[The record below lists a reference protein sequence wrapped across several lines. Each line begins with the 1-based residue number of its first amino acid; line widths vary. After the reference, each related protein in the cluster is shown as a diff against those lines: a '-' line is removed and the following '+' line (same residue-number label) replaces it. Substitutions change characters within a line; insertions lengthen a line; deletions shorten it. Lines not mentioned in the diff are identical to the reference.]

1 MRRSRK
7 KKRTLFSTKY
17 LISTMILLLIPLGIY
32 FSLNNVKANTKTEA
46 YIAQNHEF
54 KKTEQN
60 FKPFTTSM
68 SLAAIGDILIHSTVY
83 NDAKTDNGY
92 DFKPMIANV
101 KDLLENADIT
111 IANQETIVGGT
122 EIGLS
127 TYPSFNSPY
136 EVADAFKDAGVDIV
150 SIANNHTLDRGEK
163 AIISATNY
171 INKIGMEYTGGY
183 QSPEDKSRIR
193 VLNQNGINIAFLSYT
208 YGTNGIPVP
217 KGKDHLVNLIDMA
230 LIKKDIKAAK
240 EIADVVSVSMHWGNE
255 YQLLPNDHQKQL
267 AQQLADEGV
276 DLIIG
281 HHPHVLQPMAWLT
294 GKDGNQTF
302 VIYSLG
308 NFLSGQMWD
317 YKDIGGVL
325 KVEIIKEVKSKDEST
340 IRIQNPQFIPTFVS
354 NRHNKNFKVVPL
366 ENAGTVGLSNASSK
380 YDEMTHHMNQWLNHE
395 DSN

>member
-1 MRRSRK
+1 MRSSRK
-7 KKRTLFSTKY
+7 KKKSFNITKY
-17 LISTMILLLIPLGIY
+17 LISFIILLLVPLGVY
-32 FSLNNVKANTKTEA
+32 FTLNNVKANTKTA
-46 YIAQNHEF
+46 SFIAQSHEF
-54 KKTEQN
+54 KKTEQD

-68 SLAAIGDILIHSTVY
+68 TLTAIGDILIHSIVY
-83 NDAKTDNGY
+83 NDAKTGNGY
-92 DFKPMIANV
+92 DFKPMIAKV
-101 KDLLENADIT
+101 KGLLENADLT

-163 AIISATNY
+163 AILSATNY
-171 INKIGMEYTGGY
+171 LNKIGMEYTGGY
-183 QSPEDKSRIR
+183 QSPEDKSKIR
-193 VLNQNGINIAFLSYT
+193 VLNRNGISIAFLSYT

-217 KGKDHLVNLIDMA
+217 KGKDYLVNLIDME
-230 LIKKDIKAAK
+230 LIKKDIKEAK
-240 EIADVVSVSMHWGNE
+240 QVADVVSVSMHWGNE
-255 YQLLPNDHQKQL
+255 YQLLPNDYQKQL

-281 HHPHVLQPMAWLT
+281 HHPHVLQPMDWLT
-294 GKDGNQTF
+294 GKNGNQTF

-325 KVEIIKEVKSKDEST
+325 QVEIVKEVKSKDDT
-340 IRIQNPQFIPTFVS
+340 IIRVQNPQFTPTFVS
-354 NRHNKNFKVVPL
+354 NSHSKNFKVVPL
-366 ENAGTVGLSNASSK
+366 QEAGSVGLRNASSK
-380 YDEMTHHMNQWLNHE
+380 YEEMTHHMNQWLDE
-395 DSN
+395 AQ

>member
-1 MRRSRK
+1 MRRSRRNRK
-7 KKRTLFSTKY
+7 SINITKY
-17 LISTMILLLIPLGIY
+17 VISLVILLLIPLGVY
-32 FSLNNVKANTKTEA
+32 FTLNSLKANSVTKD
-46 YIAQNHEF
+46 YIAHNHDF
-54 KKTEQN
+54 KKTEQE

-68 SLAAIGDILIHSTVY
+68 TLAAIGDILIHSAVY
-83 NDAKTDNGY
+83 NDANKENGY

-101 KDLLENADIT
+101 KGLLEDADLT

-171 INKIGMEYTGGY
+171 LNKIDMEYTGGY
-183 QSPEDKSRIR
+183 QSSEDKSKIR
-193 VLNQNGINIAFLSYT
+193 VLNRNGISIAFLSYT

-217 KGKDHLVNLIDMA
+217 EGKDYLVNLIDME

-240 EIADVVSVSMHWGNE
+240 EVADVVSVSMHWGDE
-255 YQLLPNDHQKQL
+255 YQLYPNDYQKQL
-267 AQQLADEGV
+267 AQRLADEGV

-281 HHPHVLQPMAWLT
+281 HHPHVLQPMDWLT
-294 GKDGNQTF
+294 GKNGNQTF
-302 VIYSLG
+302 VVYSLG
-308 NFLSGQMWD
+308 NFLSGQIRD

-325 KVEIIKEVKSKDEST
+325 QVEIVKESKSKNET
-340 IRIQNPQFIPTFVS
+340 IIRVENPQFTPTFVS
-354 NRHNKNFKVVPL
+354 NSQYKSFKVVPL
-366 ENAGTVGLSNASSK
+366 KDAKNFGLGDAAGK
-380 YDEMTHHMNQWLNHE
+380 YEEMTHHMNQWLE
-395 DSN
+395 KAQ

>member
-1 MRRSRK
+1 MRRSRR
-7 KKRTLFSTKY
+7 KRKSINIIKY
-17 LISTMILLLIPLGIY
+17 LISLLVLLLIPLGVY
-32 FSLNNVKANTKTEA
+32 FTLNSVKANSVTKN
-46 YIAQNHEF
+46 YVAQNHDY
-54 KKTEQN
+54 KKTEQE

-68 SLAAIGDILIHSTVY
+68 TLAAIGDILIHSIVY
-83 NDAKTDNGY
+83 NDANTGNGY

-101 KDLLENADIT
+101 KDLLENADLT

-171 INKIGMEYTGGY
+171 LNKIGMEYTGGY
-183 QSPEDKSRIR
+183 QSPEDKSKIR
-193 VLNQNGINIAFLSYT
+193 VLNRNGISIAFLSYT

-217 KGKDHLVNLIDMA
+217 IGKDYLVNLIDME
-230 LIKKDIKAAK
+230 LIKNDIKAAK
-240 EIADVVSVSMHWGNE
+240 EVADVVSVSMHWGNE
-255 YQLLPNDHQKQL
+255 YQLYPNDHQQQL

-281 HHPHVLQPMAWLT
+281 HHPHVLQPMDWLT
-294 GKDGNQTF
+294 GKNGNQTF
-302 VIYSLG
+302 VVYSLG

-325 KVEIIKEVKSKDEST
+325 QVEIVKEVKSKDET
-340 IRIQNPQFIPTFVS
+340 IIRVQNPQFTPTFVS
-354 NRHNKNFKVVPL
+354 NTHNKSFKVVPL
-366 ENAGTVGLSNASSK
+366 KDANNFGLGNATSK
-380 YDEMTHHMNQWLNHE
+380 YEEMTNHMNQWLE
-395 DSN
+395 SAQ

>member
-1 MRRSRK
+1 MRRSRR
-7 KKRTLFSTKY
+7 KKRALISTKY
-17 LISTMILLLIPLGIY
+17 LISTMILLLIPFGIY
-32 FSLNNVKANTKTEA
+32 FTLHNVKANTKTEA

-54 KKTEQN
+54 KKTEQH
-60 FKPFTTSM
+60 FKPFTTSIT
-68 SLAAIGDILIHSTVY
+68 LAAIGDILIHSTVY

-101 KDLLENADIT
+101 KGLLENADIT

-171 INKIGMEYTGGY
+171 LNKIGMEYTGGY

-193 VLNQNGINIAFLSYT
+193 VLNQNGIKIAFLSYT

-217 KGKDHLVNLIDMA
+217 KGKDHLVNLIDMD
-230 LIKKDIKAAK
+230 LIKQDIKAAK

-281 HHPHVLQPMAWLT
+281 HHPHVLQPMDWLT

-325 KVEIIKEVKSKDEST
+325 KVEIIKEVKAKDESF
-340 IRIQNPQFIPTFVS
+340 IHIQNPQFTPTFVS
-354 NRHNKNFKVVPL
+354 NSQNKNFKVVPL
-366 ENAGTVGLSNASSK
+366 ENAGAVGLSNAKSK
-380 YDEMTHHMNQWLNHE
+380 YDEMTQHMNQWLNQKQ
-395 DSN
+395 

>member
-7 KKRTLFSTKY
+7 KSKSRNSTKY
-17 LISTMILLLIPLGIY
+17 FISLLILLLVPISVY
-32 FSLNNVKANTKTEA
+32 FTLNNLKANTSTEA
-46 YIAQNHEF
+46 RIIQNHEF
-54 KKTEQN
+54 KKTEQA
-60 FKPFTTSM
+60 FRPFTTSM
-68 SLAAIGDILIHSTVY
+68 TLGAIGDILIHSTVY
-83 NDAKTDNGY
+83 DDAKTGDGY
-92 DFKPMIANV
+92 DFKPMIENV
-101 KDLLENADIT
+101 KGLLESPDLT

-171 INKIGMEYTGGY
+171 LNKIDMEYTGGY
-183 QSPEDKSRIR
+183 QSPEDKNKIRI
-193 VLNQNGINIAFLSYT
+193 LNRNGISIAFLSYT

-217 KGKDHLVNLIDMA
+217 EGKDYLVNLIDMD
-230 LIKKDIKAAK
+230 LIKEDIKAAK
-240 EIADVVSVSMHWGNE
+240 QVADVVTVSMHWGNE
-255 YQLLPNDHQKQL
+255 YQLYPNDHQKQL
-267 AQQLADEGV
+267 AQELADEGV

-281 HHPHVLQPMAWLT
+281 HHPHVLQPMDWLT

-302 VIYSLG
+302 VVYSLG

-325 KVEIIKEVKSKDEST
+325 QIEIVKEVKAVDET
-340 IRIQNPQFIPTFVS
+340 IVRIQNPQFTPTFVS
-354 NRHNKNFKVVPL
+354 SSGFRNFKVVPL
-366 ENAGTVGLSNASSK
+366 QNAGQFGLSNATNK
-380 YDEMTHHMNQWLNHE
+380 YEEMIHHMNQWLVDRE
-395 DSN
+395 

>member
-1 MRRSRK
+1 MRRSRR
-7 KKRTLFSTKY
+7 KKRALFSTKY

-32 FSLNNVKANTKTEA
+32 FTLNNVKANSKTGA
-46 YIAQNHEF
+46 YIAQTHEF

-60 FKPFTTSM
+60 FKPFTTSIT
-68 SLAAIGDILIHSTVY
+68 LAAIGDILIHSTVY

-92 DFKPMIANV
+92 DFKPMISNV

-171 INKIGMEYTGGY
+171 LNKIGMEYTGGY

-193 VLNQNGINIAFLSYT
+193 VLDQNGIKIAFLSYT

-217 KGKDHLVNLIDMA
+217 KGKDHLVNLIDME

-240 EIADVVSVSMHWGNE
+240 EIADLVSVSMHWGNE
-255 YQLLPNDHQKQL
+255 YQLLPNDQQKQL

-281 HHPHVLQPMAWLT
+281 HHPHVLQPMDWLT

-325 KVEIIKEVKSKDEST
+325 KVEIVKEVKSKDESI
-340 IRIQNPQFIPTFVS
+340 IRIQNPQFTPTFVS
-354 NRHNKNFKVVPL
+354 NSHNRNFKVVPL
-366 ENAGTVGLSNASSK
+366 ENAGAVGLSNASSK
-380 YDEMTHHMNQWLNHE
+380 YDEMTNHMNQWLNQE
-395 DSN
+395 Q

>member
-7 KKRTLFSTKY
+7 KKRSFNITKY
-17 LISTMILLLIPLGIY
+17 LISIIILLLVPLVVY
-32 FSLNNVKANTKTEA
+32 FTLNNVKANTNTA
-46 YIAQNHEF
+46 SYTARNHDF
-54 KKTEQN
+54 KKTEQE

-68 SLAAIGDILIHSTVY
+68 TLSAIGDILIHSIVY
-83 NDAKTDNGY
+83 NDANTGNGY

-101 KDLLENADIT
+101 KDLLENADLT

-127 TYPSFNSPY
+127 TYPSFNSPF

-171 INKIGMEYTGGY
+171 LNSIDIEYTGGY

-193 VLNQNGINIAFLSYT
+193 ILNRNGINIAFLSYT

-217 KGKDHLVNLIDMA
+217 NGKDYLVNLIDME

-240 EIADVVSVSMHWGNE
+240 EAADVVSVSMHWGNE

-276 DLIIG
+276 DIIIG
-281 HHPHVLQPMAWLT
+281 HHPHVLQPMDWLT

-302 VIYSLG
+302 VVYSLG

-325 KVEIIKEVKSKDEST
+325 QVEIVKEVKSKDET
-340 IRIQNPQFIPTFVS
+340 IIRVQNPQFTPTFVS
-354 NRHNKNFKVVPL
+354 NSHNKNFKVVQL
-366 ENAGTVGLSNASSK
+366 KDAGSFGLNNATSK
-380 YDEMTHHMNQWLNHE
+380 YEEMTQHMNQWL
-395 DSN
+395 DAAQ